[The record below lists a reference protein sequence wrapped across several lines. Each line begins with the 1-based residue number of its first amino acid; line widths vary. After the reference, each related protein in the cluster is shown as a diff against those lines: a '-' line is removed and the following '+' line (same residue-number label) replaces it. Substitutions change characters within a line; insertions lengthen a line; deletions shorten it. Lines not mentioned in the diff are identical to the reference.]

1 MCLLPAAIVFVGM
14 SAIFAAD
21 EFRTGKEMS
30 PNAVGL
36 VCGLTF
42 IFMFLGI
49 IFR

>member
-14 SAIFAAD
+14 SAVFAAD

-30 PNAVGL
+30 QDTVGL

-42 IFMFLGI
+42 VFAVLGI